1 MEGGERS
8 DLLVDVESDDIQRD
22 SGVSDDMDSLKAEL
36 KETKDKL
43 NDALSEVA
51 VGQVLQENLCSVE
64 RQKVLNLG
72 GLTVN
77 EKTNILQFLVV
88 TRGGTCNHANIIVRG
103 YQR

>member
-1 MEGGERS
+1 MEGRERS
-8 DLLVDVESDDIQRD
+8 DLLVDVESDDNIQRD

-64 RQKVLNLG
+64 RQKVKLYYDFEFQL
-72 GLTVN
+72 
-77 EKTNILQFLVV
+77 LV
-88 TRGGTCNHANIIVRG
+88 RNPIFSCHSRRN
-103 YQR
+103 